1 MIDMHLK
8 LAKGISY
15 SQRYPNGADNID
27 ELTDGLPTCESVQWL
42 SFIVHRKTNLDIS
55 ECDYNIMGHLMFELD
70 KELQQR
76 ILKFMEQGIDWND
89 QYIEVPAML
98 ETINLLLT
106 KQNDKRQE
114 LSAKEKSRLFKAYL
128 IECDKNLANKVPFDF
143 NNYTADDMLHYY
155 MPFTLKSNSIM
166 TSKDAMMELVKSKLF
181 LIDFAKS
188 DKEFSAYIKTFMSY
202 MGCKNASEYMWY
214 VFDISNQLF
223 LHRPTT
229 NNIDIRLGHN
239 AVLKNIL
246 DIMSVNL
253 CATGEEVNILEKPLY
268 KVDDNVY
275 CILFFKFFIDKFFHS
290 LIFDLAHAIE
300 REGIINTT
308 KTPAYIQLKQKIGQ
322 KFTEQFLFYTILNRT
337 LVDNGFHKYTGTELE
352 EVFGQGMPDYIAY
365 KSNKVFIFE
374 FKDIQM
380 KLDVRGSQD
389 YDKIINFVDHTL
401 IASETRKP
409 KGITQLANVIE
420 KHLDKAVNSW
430 QINGRLQ
437 IYPIIVYTDSCF
449 DIEGFNYYL
458 NNKFKVIMSGKS
470 INTIWKVKDLI
481 MVNLDTLLM
490 FEKAF
495 KDMAIT
501 FDVIVDDYLTYRKS
515 DAAYQVVPFNKYLFQ
530 RAKAIGYFYKTPPI
544 AWDTIKELQD
554 ASRNN
559 AEM

>member
-8 LAKGISY
+8 LAKEISY
-15 SQRYPNGADNID
+15 SQLYPNGTDNVY
-27 ELTDGLPTCESVQWL
+27 ELIEGLPTCESVQWL
-42 SFIVHRKTNLDIS
+42 SFIVHRKTNLDIC

-76 ILKFMEQGIDWND
+76 ILKFMEQGIDGND

-114 LSAKEKSRLFKAYL
+114 LSAKEKSQLFKAYL

-166 TSKDAMMELVKSKLF
+166 AIKNVMMELVKSKLF

-202 MGCKNASEYMWY
+202 LGCKNASEYMWY
-214 VFDISNQLF
+214 VFDISNQYF
-223 LHRPTT
+223 QHRLTT
-229 NNIDIRLGHN
+229 NNIDIRFGHN

-253 CATGEEVNILEKPLY
+253 CAPGEEVNIQEKPLY

-290 LIFDLAHAIE
+290 LIFDLAHAVE
-300 REGIINTT
+300 REELINTT
-308 KTPAYIQLKQKIGQ
+308 KTPAYIQLRQKIGQ
-322 KFTEQFLFYTILNRT
+322 KFTEQFLFYTILNRI

-352 EVFGQGMPDYIAY
+352 KVFGQGMPDFIAY
-365 KSNKVFIFE
+365 KSNNVFIFE

-380 KLDVRGSQD
+380 RSDIRASQD
-389 YDKIINFVDHTL
+389 FDKIIRFVDQSL
-401 IASETRKP
+401 IESESGKP

-420 KHLDKAVNSW
+420 KHLDKTIKSW

-470 INTIWKVKDLI
+470 INTNWEVQDLI
-481 MVNLDTLLM
+481 MINLDTLMM

-501 FDVIVDDYLTYRKS
+501 FDAIVDDYLTYRKS
-515 DAAYQVVPFNKYLFQ
+515 EPAYQVVPFNKYLFQ

-544 AWDTIKELQD
+544 AWDTIKELQE

-559 AEM
+559 VEM

>member
-15 SQRYPNGADNID
+15 SQLYPNGADNID

-128 IECDKNLANKVPFDF
+128 IECDNNLINKVPFNLDH
-143 NNYTADDMLHYY
+143 YKADDMLRYY
-155 MPFTLKSNSIM
+155 MPFTLKFNSIM
-166 TSKDAMMELVKSKLF
+166 VSKNVTMELVKSKLF
-181 LIDFAKS
+181 LVDFAKS
-188 DKEFSAYIKTFMSY
+188 DKEFDTYINAFMSY
-202 MGCKNASEYMWY
+202 LGCKNASEYMWY

-223 LHRPTT
+223 LYRPLT

-253 CATGEEVNILEKPLY
+253 STSGDVPNIQEKPLY
-268 KVDDNVY
+268 KVDENVY

-300 REGIINTT
+300 SKGLINTA

-337 LVDNGFHKYTGTELE
+337 LVDEGFHKFTGTELE
-352 EVFGQGMPDYIAY
+352 KVFDQGMPDYIAF
-365 KSNKVFIFE
+365 KSNKVFVFE

-380 KLDVRGSQD
+380 KSDVRQCQD
-389 YDKIINFVDHTL
+389 YDKIINFVDHSL
-401 IASETRKP
+401 IASESGKP

-420 KHLDKAVNSW
+420 KHLNKALDSW
-430 QINGRLQ
+430 NINGKLQ

-458 NNKFKVIMSGKS
+458 NNKFKIVMSEKKV
-470 INTIWKVKDLI
+470 NTDWEVKDLV
-481 MVNLDTLLM
+481 MVNLDSLMM
-490 FEKAF
+490 FERAF
-495 KDMAIT
+495 KD
-501 FDVIVDDYLTYRKS
+501 RKLDLDTLLDEYSVYQNS
-515 DAAYQVVPFNKYLFQ
+515 DPVYKVVPFNKYLFQ
-530 RAKAIGYFYKTPPI
+530 RGKAIGYFFKTPPI
-544 AWDTIKELQD
+544 AMDTIKKLQE
-554 ASRNN
+554 ASRNISSN
-559 AEM
+559 

>member
-15 SQRYPNGADNID
+15 SQLYPNGADNID

-128 IECDKNLANKVPFDF
+128 IECDNNLINKVPFNLDH
-143 NNYTADDMLHYY
+143 YKADDMLRYY
-155 MPFTLKSNSIM
+155 MPFTLKFNSIM
-166 TSKDAMMELVKSKLF
+166 VSKNVTMELVKSKLF
-181 LIDFAKS
+181 LVDFAKS
-188 DKEFSAYIKTFMSY
+188 DKEFDTYINAFMSY
-202 MGCKNASEYMWY
+202 LGCKNASEYMWY

-223 LHRPTT
+223 LYRPLT

-253 CATGEEVNILEKPLY
+253 STPGDVPNIQEKPLY
-268 KVDDNVY
+268 KVDENVY

-300 REGIINTT
+300 SKGLINTA

-337 LVDNGFHKYTGTELE
+337 LVDEGFHKFTGTELE
-352 EVFGQGMPDYIAY
+352 KVFDQGMPDYIAF
-365 KSNKVFIFE
+365 KSNKVFVFE

-380 KLDVRGSQD
+380 KSDVRQCQD
-389 YDKIINFVDHTL
+389 YDKIINFVDHSL
-401 IASETRKP
+401 IASESGKP

-420 KHLDKAVNSW
+420 KHLNKALDSW
-430 QINGRLQ
+430 NINGKLQ

-458 NNKFKVIMSGKS
+458 NNKFKIVMSEKKV
-470 INTIWKVKDLI
+470 NTDWEVKDLV
-481 MVNLDTLLM
+481 MVNLDSLMM
-490 FEKAF
+490 FERAF
-495 KDMAIT
+495 KD
-501 FDVIVDDYLTYRKS
+501 RKLDLDTLLDEYSVYQNS
-515 DAAYQVVPFNKYLFQ
+515 DPVYKVVPFNKYLFQ
-530 RAKAIGYFYKTPPI
+530 RGKAIGYFFKTPPI
-544 AWDTIKELQD
+544 ALDTIKEFARSKQKYQ
-554 ASRNN
+554 
-559 AEM
+559 